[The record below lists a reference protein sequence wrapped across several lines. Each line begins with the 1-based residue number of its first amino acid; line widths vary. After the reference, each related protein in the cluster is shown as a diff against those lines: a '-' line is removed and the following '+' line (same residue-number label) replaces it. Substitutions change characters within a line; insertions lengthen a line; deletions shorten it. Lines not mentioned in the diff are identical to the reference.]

1 MVEQTGPAGA
11 AGDGPG
17 TGGATGPATPAPAPA
32 AKPLPAGPAST
43 RVDRWV
49 WAVRLTKTRAAAATA
64 CRAGH
69 VRVNGER
76 AKPATSVKVGDEV
89 RVRGEGP
96 ERIVEVAHVLERRV
110 GPEPAARCYV
120 DRTPAPPPP
129 EQVAVA
135 AQRERGAGRP
145 TKRERREID
154 RLRGR
159 G

>member
-1 MVEQTGPAGA
+1 MPPGP
-11 AGDGPG
+11 P
-17 TGGATGPATPAPAPA
+17 
-32 AKPLPAGPAST
+32 ST

-110 GPEPAARCYV
+110 GAEPAARCYI

-135 AQRERGAGRP
+135 AQRDRGAGRP

-159 G
+159 